1 VILKWKLWDLDFYSK
16 SEAYTISLCPDSLC
30 PDGIRRTWDRTDM
43 GLDGHGIPS
52 RIAVTFRMIPP
63 GNERTFRGIPSGN
76 ERTGDWTDMGSFLGS
91 PWPSVWFLLGT
102 NGHGIERTWDP
113 FWDRTD
119 LSYPLIS
126 EAWLSGLA
134 LSHVLRLTL
143 VGCTKKYHR
152 TVQKYVCTVQYLD
165 GLRQFHQLWDK
176 FMSHFVAATNTALST
191 VLVGRANGSCY
202 CLLG

>member
-1 VILKWKLWDLDFYSK
+1 MSLDFYSK

-63 GNERTFRGIPSGN
+63 GNEWTFRGIPSGN

-119 LSYPLIS
+119 LSYPLICGGLTPWS
-126 EAWLSGLA
+126 GSLTRLASDLSRA
-134 LSHVLRLTL
+134 R
-143 VGCTKKYHR
+143 
-152 TVQKYVCTVQYLD
+152 QKYVCTVQKYMCKV
-165 GLRQFHQLWDK
+165 QF
-176 FMSHFVAATNTALST
+176 
-191 VLVGRANGSCY
+191 
-202 CLLG
+202 